1 MRSPNIALAPLLQ
14 GFFYDWLVRQRDL
27 SPHTIRSYRDTW
39 KLFLR
44 YAAERHGRPVTK
56 LSLED
61 LSADQVLGFL
71 DHVERNR
78 KVTVGTRNCRLA
90 ALRSFFSYVASR
102 EPLAIA
108 QCTAIL
114 HIPLKRTATRAP
126 IQLEPREIDH
136 IVSAIRTDTA
146 LGQRDHV
153 LINFLYNTGARI
165 QEALDV
171 CPRDIRFER
180 PPCVR
185 LFGKGRKERLCPL
198 WPETVALLKSLLRR
212 QPRADDEPV
221 FINRYG
227 RPLGP
232 SGVRHKLALYVA
244 EAIKATPS
252 LQKKRVTPHSFRH
265 AAAVSL
271 VSAGTDVTV
280 IRSWLGHANLD
291 TTNLYAQANL
301 AAKREALERLHPPP
315 SRAPRWKRERG
326 ILEWLENL

>member
-1 MRSPNIALAPLLQ
+1 MSSRQIALAPLLQ
-14 GFFYDWLVRQRDL
+14 GFFYDWLVKQRDL

-56 LSLED
+56 LSLDD

-114 HIPLKRTATRAP
+114 HIPVKRTASRAP
-126 IQLEPREIDH
+126 IDLEPREIDR
-136 IVSAIRTDTA
+136 IVGAIRTDSS

-185 LFGKGRKERLCPL
+185 LLGKGRKERLCPL

-212 QPRADDEPV
+212 QPRAEDEPV

-227 RPLGP
+227 RPLGA

-244 EAIKATPS
+244 EAGKAMPS
-252 LQKKRVTPHSFRH
+252 LRKKRVTPHSFRH

-271 VSAGTDVTV
+271 VSAGNDVTV
-280 IRSWLGHANLD
+280 IRSWLGHASLD
-291 TTNLYAQANL
+291 TTNVYAQANL
-301 AAKREALERLHPPP
+301 AAKREALERLHPPA

-326 ILEWLENL
+326 ILEWLESL

>member
-14 GFFYDWLVRQRDL
+14 GFFYDWLIRQRDL

-39 KLFLR
+39 KLFLW

-136 IVSAIRTDTA
+136 IVGAIRTDTA

-198 WPETVALLKSLLRR
+198 WPETVALLKSLLRC
-212 QPRADDEPV
+212 QPRADDEPL

-244 EAIKATPS
+244 EAVKATPS

-280 IRSWLGHANLD
+280 IRSWLGHASLD

-301 AAKREALERLHPPP
+301 AAKREALERLHPPA
-315 SRAPRWKRERG
+315 SRSPRWKRERG